1 MLERETKLVSDGRD
15 RGDEKVPGPM
25 QGKGREAQHVR
36 KDSGSDE
43 ERHPGNQ
50 KGLRQQEKGNGNKKE
65 DPEGTKVKRG
75 TTRD

>member
-43 ERHPGNQ
+43 ERHSGNQ
-50 KGLRQQEKGNGNKKE
+50 KGLR
-65 DPEGTKVKRG
+65 
-75 TTRD
+75 